1 MQISSIT
8 IKQLAELAFSTESVD
23 PIDWGELSIQ
33 EEQAYILMASHLMEQ
48 FGNVK
53 DDEITEKY
61 LTLMATCVKLT
72 VENFVLNLK
81 LEGKQ

>member
-1 MQISSIT
+1 
-8 IKQLAELAFSTESVD
+8 
-23 PIDWGELSIQ
+23 
-33 EEQAYILMASHLMEQ
+33 
-48 FGNVK
+48 
-53 DDEITEKY
+53 

>member
-33 EEQAYILMASHLMEQ
+33 EEQAYIIMASHLMEQ

-81 LEGKQ
+81 LECKQ

>member
-1 MQISSIT
+1 MKIADIT
-8 IKQLAELAFSTESVD
+8 IKQLAELAFSTESQD
-23 PIDWGELSIQ
+23 PIDWGELSIR
-33 EEQAYILMASHLMEQ
+33 EEQAYILMASHMLEQ

-53 DDEITEKY
+53 DEEITEKY

-81 LEGKQ
+81 LEGKK

>member
-1 MQISSIT
+1 
-8 IKQLAELAFSTESVD
+8 
-23 PIDWGELSIQ
+23 
-33 EEQAYILMASHLMEQ
+33 MEQ

>member
-33 EEQAYILMASHLMEQ
+33 EEQAYIIMASHLMEQ

-61 LTLMATCVKLT
+61 LTLMATLRT
-72 VENFVLNLK
+72 
-81 LEGKQ
+81 